1 MFNYLKWELKDYF
14 NRNLKWF
21 IVALII
27 YALILIIPFEDKGL
41 ISGLV
46 AIGYTIVITVALL
59 GTYFAGTKHAVDT
72 FSRKTFLLESM
83 IPISSKKILLTKY
96 LLGIIIN
103 FIYLFLV
110 IIGFLVVIM
119 KGIGVE
125 NTFEGLKKIIE
136 FTDPIKFFE
145 SVTLLIC
152 SSTAFLS
159 IVVLCF
165 VGAKAMN
172 PNNKHDKILGFI
184 LAVITL
190 YVVSYIIS
198 SILNGSTSVY
208 LTDLVFLIIALI
220 SFFLTTSLVENKLE
234 IYN

>member
-46 AIGYTIVITVALL
+46 ALGYMIVIMVALL

-145 SVTLLIC
+145 GVTLLIC

-159 IVVLCF
+159 VVVLCF

-220 SFFLTTSLVENKLE
+220 SFFLTTNLVENKLE